1 MPAKSVTPVRHVDDA
16 ERRARL
22 ARRHGLASEHY
33 VDSVESAARAVVAL
47 HATEPASVHLSC
59 RARMPHVRVADVDRA
74 LYRDRTL
81 VTQLCMRRTL
91 FVLERGLLPAVLGSI
106 GARMADRAHTELLR
120 AVCTWDAD
128 LDAAAWIE
136 RAQEAV
142 LAELERGEALT
153 TRQVRERVPEAAG
166 QYAQGAGTS
175 WESTVRLTPK
185 VLALMQLRGLI
196 GREANDADWRASL
209 PRWSPMTRLL
219 GESPEP
225 VDPRAGYERLTRSW
239 LAANGPGTVEDRA
252 WWLGATKAD
261 VRRGLTDVDAVPVS
275 LDGGATGWLLPD
287 DVDPVAAPGPWVA
300 LLPLLDPSVMGWR
313 DRAFFLTDP
322 APLFDSVGNAGTT
335 AWVDGRV
342 VGVWVQDEAGRV
354 HIALLERVS
363 PAARRA
369 LDAAAGD
376 LTDWLDGQ
384 RVFSV
389 YPSAAM
395 RAVAASL

>member
-239 LAANGPGTVEDRA
+239 LAANGPGTVEDLA

-287 DVDPVAAPGPWVA
+287 DVDPVPAPAPWVA
-300 LLPLLDPSVMGWR
+300 LLPVLDPSVMGWR
-313 DRAFFLTDP
+313 DRAFFLADP
-322 APLFDSVGNAGTT
+322 VSLFDSVGNAGTT
-335 AWVDGRV
+335 AWADGRI
-342 VGVWVQDEAGRV
+342 VGVWVQDNAGRV
-354 HIALLERVS
+354 HVALREQVTS
-363 PAARRA
+363 AARRA
-369 LDAAAGD
+369 LDAAARD

-384 RVFSV
+384 RVFPV

-395 RAVAASL
+395 RAAAASL

>member
-47 HATEPASVHLSC
+47 HATEPASVQLSC

-239 LAANGPGTVEDRA
+239 LAANGPGTVEDLA
-252 WWLGATKAD
+252 GWLGATKAD

-287 DVDPVAAPGPWVA
+287 DVDPVAAPGPGSRCCPCSTRASWA
-300 LLPLLDPSVMGWR
+300 GATARSSSAPTPARCSTPS
-313 DRAFFLTDP
+313 ATP
-322 APLFDSVGNAGTT
+322 APPPGPT
-335 AWVDGRV
+335 
-342 VGVWVQDEAGRV
+342 
-354 HIALLERVS
+354 
-363 PAARRA
+363 
-369 LDAAAGD
+369 
-376 LTDWLDGQ
+376 
-384 RVFSV
+384 
-389 YPSAAM
+389 
-395 RAVAASL
+395 AASSESGCRTTPVACTSPCGNR